1 MLWKN
6 VEWIINKMNISLIV
20 AMTKNRVIG
29 RDNQMPWHLPKDLV
43 WFKQNTLNK
52 PVIMGRKTF
61 ESIGKPLPNR
71 TNIVLSHGDF
81 QHTGVTHYH
90 HLEDAL
96 QHCQHHDEIMIIG
109 GGQLFQQ
116 ALPLA
121 NKLYLTEIQT
131 ELEGDTFFPLI
142 DLNEWQQIEQQSA
155 VADDKNQYACIF
167 SILQKK

>member
-1 MLWKN
+1 
-6 VEWIINKMNISLIV
+6 
-20 AMTKNRVIG
+20 
-29 RDNQMPWHLPKDLV
+29 
-43 WFKQNTLNK
+43 
-52 PVIMGRKTF
+52 
-61 ESIGKPLPNR
+61 
-71 TNIVLSHGDF
+71 
-81 QHTGVTHYH
+81 
-90 HLEDAL
+90 
-96 QHCQHHDEIMIIG
+96 MIIG

-167 SILQKK
+167 SIFQKK